1 MGQLSSFIGA
11 TTAVAREAQGGAG
24 TYLRIVRARLIVYI
38 FMCGYRHRYRYIC
51 RRVCVC
57 VCVCV
62 RVYVGISI
70 YTVVMR
76 HIERDARKAGKR
88 SFYKT
93 ASDGYV

>member
-1 MGQLSSFIGA
+1 MDIDIDID
-11 TTAVAREAQGGAG
+11 TDVDARA
-24 TYLRIVRARLIVYI
+24 
-38 FMCGYRHRYRYIC
+38 
-51 RRVCVC
+51 C

-70 YTVVMR
+70 HTVVMR

>member
-1 MGQLSSFIGA
+1 MDIDIDID
-11 TTAVAREAQGGAG
+11 
-24 TYLRIVRARLIVYI
+24 TYVDA
-38 FMCGYRHRYRYIC
+38 C
-51 RRVCVC
+51 VCVC
-57 VCVCV
+57 VCVC
-62 RVYVGISI
+62 VYVGISI

>member
-1 MGQLSSFIGA
+1 MDIDIDID
-11 TTAVAREAQGGAG
+11 TDVD
-24 TYLRIVRARLIVYI
+24 V
-38 FMCGYRHRYRYIC
+38 C
-51 RRVCVC
+51 VCVC

-70 YTVVMR
+70 YPVVMR

>member
-1 MGQLSSFIGA
+1 MDIDIDIDIY
-11 TTAVAREAQGGAG
+11 VD
-24 TYLRIVRARLIVYI
+24 
-38 FMCGYRHRYRYIC
+38 
-51 RRVCVC
+51 VCVC

>member
-1 MGQLSSFIGA
+1 VDIDIDID
-11 TTAVAREAQGGAG
+11 TDVD
-24 TYLRIVRARLIVYI
+24 V
-38 FMCGYRHRYRYIC
+38 C
-51 RRVCVC
+51 VCVC

>member
-1 MGQLSSFIGA
+1 VDIDIDID
-11 TTAVAREAQGGAG
+11 
-24 TYLRIVRARLIVYI
+24 TYVDA
-38 FMCGYRHRYRYIC
+38 C
-51 RRVCVC
+51 VCVC
-57 VCVCV
+57 VCVC
-62 RVYVGISI
+62 VYVGISI

>member
-1 MGQLSSFIGA
+1 MDIDIDID
-11 TTAVAREAQGGAG
+11 
-24 TYLRIVRARLIVYI
+24 TYVDA
-38 FMCGYRHRYRYIC
+38 
-51 RRVCVC
+51 CVC

>member
-1 MGQLSSFIGA
+1 MDIDIDIDIYVDA
-11 TTAVAREAQGGAG
+11 
-24 TYLRIVRARLIVYI
+24 
-38 FMCGYRHRYRYIC
+38 
-51 RRVCVC
+51 CVC

>member
-1 MGQLSSFIGA
+1 MDIDIDIDTDVDA
-11 TTAVAREAQGGAG
+11 CE
-24 TYLRIVRARLIVYI
+24 
-38 FMCGYRHRYRYIC
+38 
-51 RRVCVC
+51 C